1 MKWIYAILIFS
12 VLVLFHEFGHFLFA
26 KLNGVEV
33 EEFSFGFGPRLL
45 STVHNGTRYSLK
57 LLWFGGSCLM
67 KGMYEEGEEDE
78 FYTEDG
84 REMSFREAVG
94 LLAEKERT
102 PEPGSFNSVS
112 IGRRAAIIFA
122 GPLFNFLLAF
132 FCAVIVTGTV
142 GYDPAVITSVEEGSP
157 AAEAGLK
164 AGDVVTSFMGSTIR
178 VGRELSDWNTF
189 HSLQE
194 NETVSMKVQRDGETL
209 DLSFTPEVI
218 TYMRIGIT
226 YQPDDG
232 QAYVLSVVEQ
242 SPLAEAGIKAGDVIT
257 AIDGTEIASGQAMSE
272 YFSAHPLTDAP
283 VTISFLRNG
292 TVSEAEVTPVAQT
305 SIHLG
310 YTYNGT
316 NTREKTSAINVI
328 KYSFIEIDYWIRLV
342 LNSLKG
348 MFTGLFTVD
357 DLSGPVG
364 IVDTVGQTYESV
376 KDDGTLLILMN
387 MLYLVIML
395 SANLGVMNLLPIPAL
410 DGGRLLFLLIEAVRG
425 KPMNKRAE
433 MITQV
438 ITVVL
443 LLTLMIYVM
452 FHDISRLL

>member
-12 VLVLFHEFGHFLFA
+12 VLILFHEFGHFLFA
-26 KLNGVEV
+26 KLNGVVV

-67 KGMYEEGEEDE
+67 KGMYEEGDEDA

-84 REMSFREAVG
+84 REMTFREAADY
-94 LLAEKERT
+94 LTERERQ

-112 IGRRAAIIFA
+112 VGRRAAIIFA
-122 GPLFNFLLAF
+122 GPLFNFILAF
-132 FCAVIVTGTV
+132 VCAVIVTGTV

-157 AAEAGLK
+157 AAQAGLE
-164 AGDVVTSFMGSTIR
+164 AGDVVTSFMETSIR
-178 VGRELSDWNTF
+178 VGRELSDWSTF
-189 HSLQE
+189 HTLEE
-194 NETVSMKVQRDGETL
+194 NETVTMTVKRDGETI
-209 DLSFTPEVI
+209 DLSFTPEVV
-218 TYMRIGIT
+218 TYMRIGIS
-226 YQPDDG
+226 YQLDDE
-232 QAYVLSVVEQ
+232 QATVQSVVEN
-242 SPLAEAGIKAGDVIT
+242 SPLAAAGIQAGDVIT
-257 AIDGTEIASGQAMSE
+257 AIDGTEITTGQSLSD
-272 YFSAHPLTDAP
+272 YFTENPLTDAS
-283 VTISFLRNG
+283 VTVTFSRDGRLYE
-292 TVSEAEVTPVAQT
+292 TTVTPVAQT
-305 SIHLG
+305 SINMG

-316 NTREKTSAINVI
+316 NTRVKTTALNVI

-376 KDDGTLLILMN
+376 KDDGTLLVVMN

-410 DGGRLLFLLIEAVRG
+410 DGGRLVLLLIEAIRG
-425 KPMNKRAE
+425 KPVNKRVE

-438 ITVVL
+438 VTVVL
-443 LLTLMIYVM
+443 LLMLMIYVM
-452 FHDISRLL
+452 FHDISRLF